1 MSTVLLI
8 EDSPTQAQQF
18 AFMLQGSGYQVLN
31 ATELEAGLTIIKRG
45 GVDVV
50 LLDLT
55 LPDSQGIDT
64 FLRVRDS
71 NPAMPIVVLT
81 GLDDELV
88 AATALQ
94 RGAQDYL
101 VKGEVNQNWLLR
113 ALRYAQL
120 RFKQKPEKDG
130 DSKGSA
136 GRHTSVVQWEREG
149 DITVV
154 RIAAKRLLDA
164 TVLDQFETDL
174 VRLVQSGSRKIAV
187 SFAEVDYIS
196 NGAIGALLN
205 VLKRIK
211 TVGGTLRLCHLGGS
225 VLESLKTRQLHRF
238 FAIDEDLRAAREALA
253 ES

>member
-8 EDSPTQAQQF
+8 EDSPTQSQQF
-18 AFMLQGSGYQVLN
+18 AFLLQGSGYDVLY
-31 ATELEAGLTIIKRG
+31 ATELEAGLNRIKQG
-45 GVDVV
+45 GVDVI

-64 FLRVRDS
+64 FLRVREA
-71 NPAMPIVVLT
+71 NPALPIVVLT

-120 RFKQKPEKDG
+120 RFKPKPEKESE
-130 DSKGSA
+130 SKGRSP
-136 GRHTSVVQWEREG
+136 RHTSVVQWERDG
-149 DITVV
+149 DVTVV

-164 TVLDQFETDL
+164 TILEQFETDL
-174 VRLVQSGSRKIAV
+174 LRLVQSGSRKVVI

-205 VLKRIK
+205 VLKRVK
-211 TVGGTLRLCHLGGS
+211 TSGGMLRLCNLGGS

-238 FAIDEDLRAAREALA
+238 FQIDDDLETARASLA
-253 ES
+253 EK